1 MQLGQIRIQN
11 SFVRVWGAPFR
22 TAEGKRR
29 GGHTWWML
37 DAGKGVG
44 EDLTNGAAARPVVA
58 ARRPGKED
66 QGRRGTEKRES
77 GGRNRDEPARVL
89 ASRRRCCQI
98 STGDKIPGVMGLT
111 GLGFY
116 AQENHCEVVE
126 KVHLAQVRFL
136 SFQQKTEFHFP

>member
-1 MQLGQIRIQN
+1 MLVAG
-11 SFVRVWGAPFR
+11 
-22 TAEGKRR
+22 EGRR
-29 GGHTWWML
+29 RSPSRRRQERKTKGGERQRK
-37 DAGKGVG
+37 GKG
-44 EDLTNGAAARPVVA
+44 E
-58 ARRPGKED
+58 E
-66 QGRRGTEKRES
+66 TEPK
-77 GGRNRDEPARVL
+77 PARVL